1 MILRNGVKI
10 QQLENKAFLQ
20 KNKFNLNLRLTYH
33 EYIAERLEN
42 TLKSV
47 FKPLVKAGFSIS
59 IFVNANRSEAK
70 ITSTTCLKSV
80 LDTLKFAYVVEK
92 RFNTS
97 KGVKYVYNIGY
108 NTYI

>member
-1 MILRNGVKI
+1 MILRNNTTVENLQDKKF
-10 QQLENKAFLQ
+10 LEA
-20 KNKFNLNLRLTYH
+20 NKFNLNLRLTYH
-33 EYIAERLEN
+33 EYFAETLEN

-47 FKPLVKAGFSIS
+47 FKPLMTAGFSIN

-80 LDTLKFAYVVEK
+80 LDTLNFAYVVEK